1 MTAHIA
7 PEAQRAGS
15 DSSTSFGF
23 GASAWHRAHQTTRR
37 VQQFLGLSLR
47 LSVGLCLG
55 LLAAHTAQAQSNTDT
70 FPSKPIK
77 VMVGYGPGGTGDLTV
92 RLVAQKMGDKL
103 GQPLVIENR
112 PSAGGIVASQTVQ
125 QAAPDGYTLNFIAA
139 GNFAMTPSLF
149 KSLPFDPVKDFEMV
163 SLIGTF
169 GFALAV
175 DGNAKF
181 KDTRDFIEQARANP
195 GKLFI
200 GTISVGSAQFL
211 AAEVFKS
218 MAKIDVTIVT
228 YKTSGDV
235 MRALRGGDVQAIFE
249 TLAPVIPQAKAG
261 TVKVLGVTEEQRFP
275 GLPLVPTIAE
285 SGVPNYA
292 VAGWNGLAVPAKT
305 PREVIQKLNA
315 EVNAAVAQPDIK
327 QKFLDLGVTAKGNT
341 PEQMQALLVRD
352 IQWWRD
358 VIGKAKIDKQ

>member
-1 MTAHIA
+1 MTSHTE
-7 PEAQRAGS
+7 PRTSPSHGS
-15 DSSTSFGF
+15 GSASGF
-23 GASAWHRAHQTTRR
+23 GLRAWHGAQQSTRHVR
-37 VQQFLGLSLR
+37 QFLELSLR

-55 LLAAHTAQAQSNTDT
+55 LLAAHTAQAQTNTDT
-70 FPSKPIK
+70 FPTKPIK

-211 AAEVFKS
+211 A
-218 MAKIDVTIVT
+218 
-228 YKTSGDV
+228 
-235 MRALRGGDVQAIFE
+235 RRGVQVDGQDRCDHRH
-249 TLAPVIPQAKAG
+249 LQN
-261 TVKVLGVTEEQRFP
+261 LGRRD
-275 GLPLVPTIAE
+275 AC
-285 SGVPNYA
+285 
-292 VAGWNGLAVPAKT
+292 PAWG
-305 PREVIQKLNA
+305 RCADN
-315 EVNAAVAQPDIK
+315 
-327 QKFLDLGVTAKGNT
+327 F
-341 PEQMQALLVRD
+341 
-352 IQWWRD
+352 
-358 VIGKAKIDKQ
+358 